1 MSGIRLQPYR
11 IADLTGGIARGNLAL
26 PEFQRDFDWTDDQ
39 VASLIA
45 TVIKRWPAGSLLL
58 MEGRKELFFRE
69 RPFESGPE
77 LQPEVE
83 LIVLDGQ
90 QRLTGL
96 FQAVYDTGQYVY
108 AINLNGLGVD
118 ASVDEIEDAVKA
130 VKRQDW
136 DADFRD
142 SPWTDSSDGLIPLYS
157 LRSPADYFSWRDST
171 VKHAQ
176 LSDRERDRLSVRLAD
191 AYRLSL
197 ESFHQYDLPAVIV
210 ERSVDPVAVARIFER
225 VNTTGIPL
233 GTFDLMVAR
242 TFKEGWNLRDQW
254 DAALAKYELFPR
266 FFGENGLP
274 ALQLIS
280 LRHGDGVRQSDVLR
294 LDAKVVRKNWKE
306 ALEALN
312 RAVTF
317 LNDECGVHSP
327 AWLPYP
333 AILLTLAGVAIE
345 EPELQKHKRKLRSW
359 FFSRTFGRRYEVA
372 ANTVAVEEADVL
384 LDALIEGGR
393 LPTLRM
399 SADVVE
405 SASRRRQ
412 GAIWRGFICAL
423 AANGATNLH
432 GGKSSTADLMTV
444 NVLEGRGSLGP
455 GEESPHLLALGFV
468 LATRQEGRDLAL
480 GGLENFQD
488 FMRDVP
494 ERQRTR
500 VAKRQFLPLGITSER
515 EFLTGRLELL
525 SDFLLETTGQEL
537 MWDWE

>member
-11 IADLTGGIARGNLAL
+11 IADLIGHIAEGNLAL

-69 RPFESGPE
+69 RSFESGPK
-77 LQPEVE
+77 LQSEVD

-108 AINLNGLGVD
+108 AINLNALDVD
-118 ASVDEIEDAVKA
+118 TSVDEIEDSVIA
-130 VKRQDW
+130 VKRQEW

-142 SPWTDSSDGLIPLYS
+142 APWTASGDGLIPLYS
-157 LRSPADYFSWRDST
+157 LRSTADYFSWRDAT
-171 VKHAQ
+171 VRHAQ
-176 LSDRERDRLSVRLAD
+176 LSERERDRLSIRLAD
-191 AYRLSL
+191 AYRQSL

-274 ALQLIS
+274 ALQLVA
-280 LRHGDGVRQSDVLR
+280 LCHGDGVRQSDVLR

-306 ALEALN
+306 TLEALN
-312 RAVTF
+312 LAVTF
-317 LNDECGVHSP
+317 LSEECGVHTP

-345 EPELQKHKRKLRSW
+345 EQDLRRHKRKLRSW

-372 ANTVAVEEADVL
+372 ANTVAIEEVDVL
-384 LDALIEGGR
+384 LAALSEGRR
-393 LPTLRM
+393 LPSLRM
-399 SADVVE
+399 SADIVD

-432 GGKSSTADLMTV
+432 GGKLNLADLMAV
-444 NVLEGRGSLGP
+444 NVLERRNTLGP
-455 GEESPHLLALGFV
+455 GEESPHLLALGFI
-468 LATRQEGRDLAL
+468 LATRQEGRNLTM
-480 GGLENFQD
+480 GGLESLQD
-488 FMRDVP
+488 FLLDLP
-494 ERQRTR
+494 ERQRAR
-500 VAKRQFLPLGITSER
+500 VAKRQFLPLGATDEQ
-515 EFLTGRLELL
+515 EFLAERLELL
-525 SDFLLETTGQEL
+525 SDFLLEVTGQEL
-537 MWDWE
+537 IWD

>member
-11 IADLTGGIARGNLAL
+11 IADLIGRIALGNLAL

-77 LQPEVE
+77 LQSEVG

-108 AINLNGLGVD
+108 AINLNALG
-118 ASVDEIEDAVKA
+118 AETSVDEIEDAVIA
-130 VKRQDW
+130 VKRQEW
-136 DADFRD
+136 DADLRD
-142 SPWTDSSDGLIPLYS
+142 SPWTDSGDGLIPLYS

-171 VKHAQ
+171 VRHAQ
-176 LSDRERDRLSVRLAD
+176 LSEGERDRLNIRLAD
-191 AYRLSL
+191 AYRQSL

-294 LDAKVVRKNWKE
+294 LDANVVRKNWKE
-306 ALEALN
+306 ALDALN

-317 LNDECGVHSP
+317 LSKECGVHSP
-327 AWLPYP
+327 TWLPYP
-333 AILLTLAGVAIE
+333 AILLTLAGVAVD
-345 EPELQKHKRKLRSW
+345 EPELQRHKRKLRSW

-384 LDALIEGGR
+384 LSALTDGRR
-393 LPTLRM
+393 LPPLRM
-399 SADVVE
+399 SADIVE

-423 AANGATNLH
+423 AANGATSLH
-432 GGKSSTADLMTV
+432 GGKPDHADTMVV
-444 NVLEGRGSLGP
+444 NVLEPRGALGP
-455 GEESPHLLALGFV
+455 GEESPHLLALGFF
-468 LATRQEGRDLAL
+468 LATRQEGRELAM

-488 FMRDVP
+488 FLGALP

-500 VAKRQFLPLGITSER
+500 VAKQQFLPISAANER
-515 EFLTGRLELL
+515 EFLADRLELL
-525 SDFLLETTGQEL
+525 SDFLLDTTGQEL